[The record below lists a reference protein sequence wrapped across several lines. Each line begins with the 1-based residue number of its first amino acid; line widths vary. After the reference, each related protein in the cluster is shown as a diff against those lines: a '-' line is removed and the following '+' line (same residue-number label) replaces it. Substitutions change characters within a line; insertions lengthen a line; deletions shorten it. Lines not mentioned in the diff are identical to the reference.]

1 MSQTINNVLTYIV
14 VDFLSIAF
22 SVLISKKLTTDIG
35 SELEIRILKIML
47 QVFIAYSFIDAAWIF
62 GEYGYIPYFLR
73 SVNGTVCFLSVFLVG
88 VLGFLTLVYTEIRLK
103 TLFVKKRELWIIASL
118 PLALS
123 LFMCVC
129 SYHTGW
135 IFYISSDNRYVRGP
149 YYCW

>member
-73 SVNGTVCFLSVFLVG
+73 SVNG
-88 VLGFLTLVYTEIRLK
+88 
-103 TLFVKKRELWIIASL
+103 
-118 PLALS
+118 
-123 LFMCVC
+123 
-129 SYHTGW
+129 
-135 IFYISSDNRYVRGP
+135 
-149 YYCW
+149 